1 MESWLIGVLV
11 GKFILLAL
19 LTAWCCVRRRRSRP
33 QLVNVQTESGE
44 AYAVPAQSLTC
55 KGYVAVERNCM
66 YVCHW

>member
-19 LTAWCCVRRRRSRP
+19 LAAWCCVRRRRSRP
-33 QLVNVQTESGE
+33 QLVNVQTEAGE

-55 KGYVAVERNCM
+55 KGYATVG
-66 YVCHW
+66 